1 MTRDTF
7 NNTVS
12 SLFEG
17 LDKNFS
23 AKQVIGDPVVVGETT
38 IIPIIDLSVG
48 MISGAFNGEKN
59 SNSAGGIGVKARPQ
73 SVLVIRG
80 DSVRLMDIGT
90 RTGMDKLL
98 DLLPDFV
105 DMIKGKMGSGKAD
118 REEEKEA
125 REACKEEI
133 EERVKKAAS
142 AKEE

>member
-7 NNTVS
+7 NNTVG

-23 AKQVIGDPVVVGETT
+23 TKQVIGDPVVVGETT

>member
-23 AKQVIGDPVVVGETT
+23 TKQVIGDPVVVGETT

-105 DMIKGKMGSGKAD
+105 DMIKGKMGSGKTD

>member
-7 NNTVS
+7 NNTVT

-23 AKQVIGDPVVVGETT
+23 TKQVIGDPVQVGETT
-38 IIPIIDLSVG
+38 IIPIIDLSFG

-59 SNSAGGIGVKARPQ
+59 SNSAGGVGVKARPQ
-73 SVLVIRG
+73 SVLVIKG

-98 DLLPDFV
+98 DLVPDFV
-105 DMIKGKMGSGKAD
+105 DMIRGKMSNKASNK
-118 REEEKEA
+118 EEDKEA
-125 REACKEEI
+125 REAAKEEI
-133 EERVKKAAS
+133 GERVQKAS
-142 AKEE
+142 ES